1 MQLYGLQEHKKAAI
15 CMLTCFKDPGGGFSQ
30 NASCTVVLIYG
41 FGNVWPLDKQLL
53 VSHLQPLLS
62 QATGRHVAPGHIQN
76 GHYFRYC
83 LPQEEAQD
91 DDHVVIP

>member
-76 GHYFRYC
+76 GHYFRCC
-83 LPQEEAQD
+83 LSQEEAQD